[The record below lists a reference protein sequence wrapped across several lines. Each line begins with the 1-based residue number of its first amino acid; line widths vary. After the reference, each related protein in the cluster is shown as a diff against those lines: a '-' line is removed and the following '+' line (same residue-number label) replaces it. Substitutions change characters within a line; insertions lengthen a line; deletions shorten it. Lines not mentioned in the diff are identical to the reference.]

1 MTECA
6 YNMFNGAV
14 ASGYIIELA
23 HLRTLPPNL
32 DFEFASNCW
41 GTPFKVLHLL
51 CLLVRVFQIYAIKI
65 LLGVKFFLARDNR
78 LMRETESPFI
88 FAQI

>member
-51 CLLVRVFQIYAIKI
+51 CLLVRVFQICNKNSPW
-65 LLGVKFFLARDNR
+65 GQVFSRARQ
-78 LMRETESPFI
+78 
-88 FAQI
+88 QINEGN